1 MPSAQVLSEKQAQ
14 VAALTE
20 KLKAAKSVVLVDYK
34 GINVADDTKLRSDL
48 RAENV
53 EYSVVKNTLLTLACK
68 QAGLDELTA
77 VLNGTTAVAIAD
89 DEVAP
94 ARVIQKYASKNKE
107 FFNMKMGYV
116 GGNYMNVDQLKALA
130 ALPSRDA
137 LIAQVA
143 GSLNSI
149 IASFARAISEVAKK
163 KEAEA

>member
-68 QAGLDELTA
+68 QAGLD
-77 VLNGTTAVAIAD
+77 
-89 DEVAP
+89 
-94 ARVIQKYASKNKE
+94 
-107 FFNMKMGYV
+107 
-116 GGNYMNVDQLKALA
+116 
-130 ALPSRDA
+130 
-137 LIAQVA
+137 
-143 GSLNSI
+143 
-149 IASFARAISEVAKK
+149 
-163 KEAEA
+163 